1 MSRTRVSSTVLYEY
15 MTMMI
20 MVMPMVNSCCEIVLA
35 FRDLNRSDSF
45 FHCNSLPLSVGRDP
59 LSAGSVILLSSYW
72 KVTFAD
78 LVEVVDFDLC
88 LIYI

>member
-1 MSRTRVSSTVLYEY
+1 
-15 MTMMI
+15 
-20 MVMPMVNSCCEIVLA
+20 MPMVNSCREIVLA
-35 FRDLNRSDSF
+35 FRDLNQSDKVF
-45 FHCNSLPLSVGRDP
+45 FHCISLPLIVGLDP

>member
-1 MSRTRVSSTVLYEY
+1 
-15 MTMMI
+15 MM
-20 MVMPMVNSCCEIVLA
+20 MPMVNSCCEIVIA
-35 FRDLNRSDSF
+35 FCDLNQSDKVF
-45 FHCNSLPLSVGRDP
+45 FHYISLPLFVGSDA

-88 LIYI
+88 SIYI